1 MADDKKSNKPLYSIR
16 AGAVSMSV
24 FENKISGK
32 DGKAD
37 FKVQSINLQRS
48 YTKDEGKTF
57 EHQDISFR
65 KNDLVKL
72 QVVLNKVLE
81 QQFLNTKE
89 VDNEA

>member
-1 MADDKKSNKPLYSIR
+1 MVEKNKPIFSVR
-16 AGAVSMSV
+16 AGSISASV
-24 FENKISGK
+24 FENTIKGSN
-32 DGKAD
+32 GKAD
-37 FKVQSINLQRS
+37 FKVQTINLQRS

-57 EHQDISFR
+57 ENQNISLR
-65 KNDLVKL
+65 KNDLAKL

>member
-1 MADDKKSNKPLYSIR
+1 MVEKNKPIYSVR
-16 AGAVSMSV
+16 AGSISMSV
-24 FENKISGK
+24 FENIIKGK

-37 FKVQSINLQRS
+37 FKVQTINLQRS
-48 YTKDEGKTF
+48 FTKDEGKTF
-57 EHQDISFR
+57 ENQNISMR
-65 KNDLVKL
+65 KNDLAKL